1 MERSARALKLTL
13 PETRERIAEIVKEC
27 VRRSGV
33 DDVYLRVVISRGA
46 GYPLLDPRVTGKAT
60 LAVLLHDPA
69 PPPET
74 GSSYRAK
81 GAGLRL
87 KTAGVRKVPSESFEA
102 RVKSLNYLNNV
113 MARIEAVESGFDEAI
128 LLDTRGFVAEAPG
141 ENVFVVKDGALK
153 TPKAHNVLDGITRKV
168 VLEIAER
175 LGVPADEADLTLY
188 DLYTA
193 DECFLTSSFSRVHA
207 VAEVDGRPIPAPGP
221 VTQRLRGEVLEMEK
235 NRRRADRLK
244 RAPTPVRETAP
255 GFPRAGRARPMK
267 QEKHVNGDD
276 GGFRGAGHPPRAR
289 GRSRGFPRG
298 EETGLQAVDRFRRGA
313 GGEEI
318 IRPDRRRSIRRKN
331 SRENSCLPW

>member
-1 MERSARALKLTL
+1 MDEKSASYICYVNGEYVAASEAKVSAFDHGFLYGDGLFESMTVTNRRIFRFREHLDRMERSARALKLEL

-27 VRRSGV
+27 VRKSGV

-46 GYPLLDPRVTGKAT
+46 GYPLLDPRVVDKAT

-74 GSSYRAK
+74 GSSYQAK

-87 KTAGVRKVPSESFEA
+87 KTAGVRKAPSESFEA

-128 LLDTRGFVAEAPG
+128 LLDVRGFVAEAPG
-141 ENVFVVKDGALK
+141 ENVFVVKDGVLR
-153 TPKAHNVLDGITRKV
+153 TPNAHNVLEGITRKV
-168 VLEIAER
+168 VLEIAAEA
-175 LGVPADEADLTLY
+175 GIAAEEADLTLY

-221 VTQRLRGEVLEMEK
+221 ITKRLRADILKMEK
-235 NRRRADRLK
+235 
-244 RAPTPVRETAP
+244 TE
-255 GFPRAGRARPMK
+255 
-267 QEKHVNGDD
+267 
-276 GGFRGAGHPPRAR
+276 
-289 GRSRGFPRG
+289 G
-298 EETGLQAVDRFRRGA
+298 EPID
-313 GGEEI
+313 
-318 IRPDRRRSIRRKN
+318 
-331 SRENSCLPW
+331 

>member
-1 MERSARALKLTL
+1 MSYICYVNGEYVAAEEARVSAFDHGFLYGDGLFESMTVTNRRIFKFSEHLDRMERSARALKLEL
-13 PETRERIAEIVKEC
+13 PETRERIAEVVKEC

-33 DDVYLRVVISRGA
+33 DDVYLRVVVSRGA
-46 GYPLLDPRVTGKAT
+46 GYPLLDPRVVDKAT

-128 LLDTRGFVAEAPG
+128 LLDVRGFVAEAPG
-141 ENVFVVKDGALK
+141 ENVFVVKDGVLR
-153 TPKAHNVLDGITRKV
+153 TPNAHNVLDGITRKA

-175 LGVPADEADLTLY
+175 EGIPAEEADLTLY

-207 VAEVDGRPIPAPGP
+207 VAEVDGRAILAPGP
-221 VTQRLRGEVLEMEK
+221 ITNRLRADILEME
-235 NRRRADRLK
+235 R
-244 RAPTPVRETAP
+244 T
-255 GFPRAGRARPMK
+255 
-267 QEKHVNGDD
+267 Q
-276 GGFRGAGHPPRAR
+276 
-289 GRSRGFPRG
+289 G
-298 EETGLQAVDRFRRGA
+298 EPID
-313 GGEEI
+313 
-318 IRPDRRRSIRRKN
+318 
-331 SRENSCLPW
+331 